1 MDRNRQ
7 APELDE
13 LIDLLGDWSSGE
25 GPLYRRLTDVLGR
38 AVRSGDLRTGD
49 RLPSERRLADALSV
63 SRATIVAAFDVLRG
77 SGLVETRRGSGTQV
91 SEGAAGHRVP
101 ADGRVRGGQA
111 TAVVQRLITQP
122 PDLISL
128 GQAAEAGG
136 PDLPQALLH
145 LVREDLPGLIREVG
159 YHPAGLPA
167 LRAAIAAHHTVHGL
181 PTVPEQVVVT
191 TGATQA
197 VALSAQLYLGRGST
211 ALVESPGWPGCLDVL
226 RAAGSQLVGV
236 PLDSDGVRIDRLATA
251 LAEHRPALLY
261 LMPTYHNPTG
271 TLMSAGRRRRVAEL
285 AAEHGVPVLEDSAHA
300 AALAPGQTPPPI
312 AANAVPGTV
321 LTVGSLTKAVWGGL
335 RIGWI
340 RAPQDTVARLARL
353 KALNDLGSPILD
365 QALAARLLPA
375 LPALAPERAR
385 ILREQLATMTR
396 LLAEQLPD
404 WRWREPQGGS
414 VLWIRLPSGTD
425 ARVYAQVAL
434 RHGAE
439 VIPGATTDT
448 TGAHDNYI
456 RLPYSFAPETAAA
469 LVSRLSAAWTA
480 LSRSS
485 SRRGSAQRHGLSTAP
500 PWLAPCTQRP
510 HTTPPP
516 AVPQRA
522 SSGGE

>member
-7 APELDE
+7 TPQLDE

-25 GPLYRRLTDVLGR
+25 GPLYRRLTDAVGR

-63 SRATIVAAFDVLRG
+63 SRATVVAAYDALRG
-77 SGLVETRRGSGTQV
+77 SGLAETRRGSGTQV
-91 SEGAAGHRVP
+91 SGGAAAHRVP
-101 ADGRVRGGQA
+101 VDGRVRGGQA

-136 PDLPQALLH
+136 PDLAQALLDV
-145 LVREDLPGLIREVG
+145 VRDDLPGMVGEAG
-159 YHPAGLPA
+159 YHPAGLPG
-167 LRAAIAAHHTVHGL
+167 LRAAIAAHHTAHGL
-181 PTVPEQVVVT
+181 PTVPDQLVVT

-226 RAAGSQLVGV
+226 RAAGSRLVGV
-236 PLDSDGVRIDRLATA
+236 PLDSDGVRIDRLAAA

-285 AAEHGVPVLEDSAHA
+285 AAEHGVTVLEDSAHA
-300 AALAPGQTPPPI
+300 AGLAPGQAPPPI
-312 AANAVPGTV
+312 AATPAGGTV

-335 RIGWI
+335 RIGWV

-353 KALNDLGSPILD
+353 KALNDLGSPLLD

-385 ILREQLATMTR
+385 IRRERLTTITR

-404 WRWREPQGGS
+404 WRWQAPQGGS
-414 VLWIRLPSGTD
+414 VLWVRLPAGTD
-425 ARVYAQVAL
+425 AQLYARVAL

-439 VIPGATTDT
+439 VIPGATMDA
-448 TGAHDNYI
+448 TGAHDDYVRI
-456 RLPYSFAPETAAA
+456 PYSFAPETTAA
-469 LVSRLSAAWTA
+469 LVDRLSAAWTA
-480 LSRSS
+480 LS
-485 SRRGSAQRHGLSTAP
+485 L
-500 PWLAPCTQRP
+500 
-510 HTTPPP
+510 
-516 AVPQRA
+516 
-522 SSGGE
+522 SSGHP

>member
-7 APELDE
+7 TPQLDE

-25 GPLYRRLTDVLGR
+25 GPLYRRLTDAVGR
-38 AVRSGDLRTGD
+38 AVRSGDLRSGD

-63 SRATIVAAFDVLRG
+63 SRATVVAAYDALRG
-77 SGLVETRRGSGTQV
+77 SGLAETRRGSGTRV
-91 SEGAAGHRVP
+91 SAGAAAHRVP
-101 ADGRVRGGQA
+101 VDGRVRGGQA

-136 PDLPQALLH
+136 PDLAQALLQ
-145 LVREDLPGLIREVG
+145 LVRDDLPGMVGEAG

-167 LRAAIAAHHTVHGL
+167 LRAAIAAHHTAHGL
-181 PTVPEQVVVT
+181 PTVPDQLVVT

-226 RAAGSQLVGV
+226 RAAGSRLVGV

-285 AAEHGVPVLEDSAHA
+285 AAEHGVTVLEDSAHA
-300 AALAPGQTPPPI
+300 AGLAPGQAPPPI
-312 AANAVPGTV
+312 AAAPAGGTV

-353 KALNDLGSPILD
+353 KALNDLGSPLID

-385 ILREQLATMTR
+385 ILRERLTTITR

-404 WRWREPQGGS
+404 WRWQAPQGGS
-414 VLWIRLPSGTD
+414 VLWVRLPAGTD
-425 ARVYAQVAL
+425 ARLYARVAL

-439 VIPGATTDT
+439 VIPGATMDA
-448 TGAHDNYI
+448 TGAHDDYVRI
-456 RLPYSFAPETAAA
+456 PYSFAPETAAA
-469 LVSRLSAAWTA
+469 LVDRLSAAWTA

-485 SRRGSAQRHGLSTAP
+485 GHP
-500 PWLAPCTQRP
+500 
-510 HTTPPP
+510 
-516 AVPQRA
+516 
-522 SSGGE
+522 

>member
-1 MDRNRQ
+1 MDRNSRT
-7 APELDE
+7 PELDE
-13 LIDLLGDWSSGE
+13 LVDLLGDWSAGE
-25 GPLYRRLTDVLGR
+25 GPLYQRLTDAFDQ

-49 RLPSERRLADALSV
+49 RLPSERRLAGALSV
-63 SRATIVAAFDVLRG
+63 SRATVVAAYDALRG

-91 SEGAAGHRVP
+91 SGDAAGHRVP
-101 ADGRVRGGQA
+101 VDGRVRGGQA
-111 TAVVQRLITQP
+111 TAVIQRLITQP

-128 GQAAEAGG
+128 GRTAEAGG
-136 PDLPQALLH
+136 PDLAQALLH
-145 LVREDLPGLIREVG
+145 LVREDLPGLLCEAG

-167 LRAAIAAHHTVHGL
+167 LRAAIAAHHTAHGL
-181 PTVPEQVVVT
+181 PTTPDQVVVT

-197 VALSAQLYLGRGST
+197 VTLSAQLCLGRGST
-211 ALVESPGWPGCLDVL
+211 TIVESPGWPGCLDVL
-226 RAAGSQLVGV
+226 RAVGSRLVGV
-236 PLDSDGVRIDRLATA
+236 ELDSDGIRIDRLATA

-285 AAEHGVPVLEDSAHA
+285 AAEHGVTILEDSAHA
-300 AALAPGQTPPPI
+300 AALAPGQAPPPI
-312 AANAVPGTV
+312 AANPAGAAV

-340 RAPQDTVARLARL
+340 RAPHDTVARLARI
-353 KALNDLGSPILD
+353 KALNDLGSPLLD
-365 QALAARLLPA
+365 QALAARLLPT
-375 LPALAPERAR
+375 LPALAPERTR

-396 LLAEQLPD
+396 LLTEQLPE
-404 WRWREPQGGS
+404 WRWQAPQGGS
-414 VLWIRLPSGTD
+414 VLWIRLPAGTD

-456 RLPYSFAPETAAA
+456 RLPYSFAPETAAT

-480 LSRSS
+480 LTCANGHNS
-485 SRRGSAQRHGLSTAP
+485 
-500 PWLAPCTQRP
+500 C
-510 HTTPPP
+510 
-516 AVPQRA
+516 
-522 SSGGE
+522 

>member
-1 MDRNRQ
+1 MDRKRQ
-7 APELDE
+7 TPELDE

-25 GPLYRRLTDVLGR
+25 GPLYRRLTEAFGR

-63 SRATIVAAFDVLRG
+63 SRATVVAAYDALRG
-77 SGLVETRRGSGTQV
+77 SGLAETRRGSGTQV
-91 SEGAAGHRVP
+91 SGGAVEHRVP
-101 ADGRVRGGQA
+101 VDGRVRGGQA

-128 GQAAEAGG
+128 GQAADAGG
-136 PDLPQALLH
+136 PDLAQALLH
-145 LVREDLPGLIREVG
+145 LVREDLPGLISEAG

-167 LRAAIAAHHTVHGL
+167 LRAAIAAHHTAHGL
-181 PTVPEQVVVT
+181 PTVPDQVVVT

-197 VALSAQLYLGRGST
+197 VSLSAQLYLGRGST

-226 RAAGSQLVGV
+226 RAAGSRLVGV
-236 PLDSDGVRIDRLATA
+236 PLDSDGVRVDRLATA

-285 AAEHGVPVLEDSAHA
+285 AAEHGVTVLEDSAHA
-300 AALAPGQTPPPI
+300 AVLAPGQAPPPI
-312 AANAVPGTV
+312 AASPAAGTV
-321 LTVGSLTKAVWGGL
+321 LTVGSLAKAVWGGL

-353 KALNDLGSPILD
+353 KALNDLGSPLLD

-375 LPALAPERAR
+375 LPALASERAR
-385 ILREQLATMTR
+385 ILRERLATFTR
-396 LLAEQLPD
+396 LLAEELPD
-404 WRWREPQGGS
+404 WCWQAPQGGS
-414 VLWIRLPSGTD
+414 VLWVRLPGGAD
-425 ARVYAQVAL
+425 ARIYAQVAL

-439 VIPGATTDT
+439 VIPGATMDA
-448 TGAHDNYI
+448 TGAHDDYI

-469 LVSRLSAAWTA
+469 LVDRLSTAWTA

-485 SRRGSAQRHGLSTAP
+485 GRHRA
-500 PWLAPCTQRP
+500 
-510 HTTPPP
+510 TTC
-516 AVPQRA
+516 Q
-522 SSGGE
+522 